1 MYVNPLYST
10 LDKGQWSVTCSI
22 KIYNPESEET
32 LVPLHMKTVGSFHRC
47 TVQERHGLF
56 HIQLPTAKTGN
67 REATTMVANEKSDKV
82 VQNRIPAVYVIIFP
96 TVL

>member
-47 TVQERHGLF
+47 KGTAWPISHTASYSKNRKQGSDEHGSERK
-56 HIQLPTAKTGN
+56 I
-67 REATTMVANEKSDKV
+67 
-82 VQNRIPAVYVIIFP
+82 
-96 TVL
+96 